1 MTSHHANDREAADAI
16 MATFL
21 SAPTAKQRMLT
32 KLMESTDNRYQD
44 FCLHLTR
51 QDCSDSKTCARLH
64 FKPVLYPQTDPSYGH
79 CSYLNTCHRTTSCK
93 YLHFELDTDPPQP
106 AFSFKTTDPRHAYEP
121 DSEEAREIGLIH
133 PSRTLKEHGFE
144 QWIRPSSWSSS
155 PTAPAAGPVADQNA
169 QWIDCDLKNFDY
181 SMLGKFDI
189 ILADPPWDIHMSLPY
204 GTMSDDDMRSM
215 PVPVLQDEGLIFLWT
230 TGRAMELGRELL
242 AHWGYTR
249 IDELIWVK
257 VGQTQRLIRTG
268 RTGHHLNHTK
278 EHCLVGAKVRLSSA
292 SSNQTSTVD
301 SKPILGSTQ
310 QYIGSRAAGVPPP
323 LPGWVHCG
331 INADVIVSEVRDTSR
346 KPDELYSIIE
356 RLCPG
361 GRKVEL
367 FGRKHNIR
375 RGWLTLGN
383 QLKSDHVLDPALQQ
397 RLNSFRAGS
406 ARQEPSYPPAQQQ
419 HYYYAAP
426 HSTVPTGPAMQTG
439 YSTVPH
445 SSVPPPPHTGFY

>member
-1 MTSHHANDREAADAI
+1 MLDDLAETEAVEAITSA
-16 MATFL
+16 FL
-21 SAPTAKQRMLT
+21 SAPTAKQQLLT
-32 KLMESTDNRYQD
+32 KLMKSTDNRFQE

-51 QDCSDSKTCARLH
+51 RDCPHGKTCHKLH
-64 FKPVLYPQTDPSYGH
+64 FKPVLYPQTEPSYGH

-93 YLHFELDTDPPQP
+93 YLHFQLDTDPPHP
-106 AFSFKTTDPRHAYEP
+106 AFVFQTTDPRHAYAP
-121 DSEEAREIGLIH
+121 DSEEAQHIGLIH
-133 PSRTLKEHGFE
+133 PSRTLKEHGLD
-144 QWIRPSSWSSS
+144 QWIRPSSPS
-155 PTAPAAGPVADQNA
+155 ACLQEA

-278 EHCLVGAKVRLSSA
+278 EHCLVGAKIRPTTQA
-292 SSNQTSTVD
+292 ATETARSSN
-301 SKPILGSTQ
+301 PIAGSTQ
-310 QYIGSRAAGVPPP
+310 RYIGSREAGVPPP
-323 LPGWVHCG
+323 LPEWVHCG

-367 FGRKHNIR
+367 FGRKHNVR
-375 RGWLTLGN
+375 KGWLTLGN
-383 QLKSDHVLDPALQQ
+383 QLKSDRVLDADLQK
-397 RLNSFRAGS
+397 RLNDFRARG
-406 ARQEPSYPPAQQQ
+406 AQ
-419 HYYYAAP
+419 
-426 HSTVPTGPAMQTG
+426 
-439 YSTVPH
+439 
-445 SSVPPPPHTGFY
+445 

>member
-1 MTSHHANDREAADAI
+1 MTTDTEAVDAI
-16 MATFL
+16 TSLFL
-21 SAPTAKQRMLT
+21 SAPTAKQRLLT
-32 KLMESTDNRYQD
+32 RLMKSTDNRYQE
-44 FCLHLTR
+44 FCRSLTR
-51 QDCSDSKTCARLH
+51 QECPDAGTCQKLH

-79 CSYLNTCHRTTSCK
+79 CSYLNTCHRTASCK
-93 YLHFELDTDPPQP
+93 YLHFELDADPPQQP
-106 AFSFKTTDPRHAYEP
+106 FVFRTTDLRHAYAS

-133 PSRTLKEHGFE
+133 PSRTLKEHGFD
-144 QWIRPSSWSSS
+144 QWIRPSSS
-155 PTAPAAGPVADQNA
+155 TDGVQHQEEA
-169 QWIDCDLKNFDY
+169 QWIDCDLKDFDY

-204 GTMSDDDMRSM
+204 GTMSDDDMRAM

-278 EHCLVGAKVRLSSA
+278 EHCLVGAKLGTSSA
-292 SSNQTSTVD
+292 TEGPQVE
-301 SKPILGSTQ
+301 SKPLPGSTQ
-310 QYIGSRAAGVPPP
+310 RYVGSRAAGVPPP
-323 LPGWVHCG
+323 LPEWVHRG

-346 KPDELYSIIE
+346 KPDELYAIIE

-367 FGRKHNIR
+367 FGRKHNVR
-375 RGWLTLGN
+375 KGWLTLGN

-397 RLNSFRAGS
+397 RLNVFRASRVQQAKDSGGS
-406 ARQEPSYPPAQQQ
+406 YAQQRRQRERILPQQ
-419 HYYYAAP
+419 HYPAPWPQGATAYASP
-426 HSTVPTGPAMQTG
+426 QPAARPM
-439 YSTVPH
+439 SLH
-445 SSVPPPPHTGFY
+445 

>member
-1 MTSHHANDREAADAI
+1 MAELMSVQDAVDAI
-16 MATFL
+16 TSTFL
-21 SAPTAKQRMLT
+21 SAPTAKQRLLT
-32 KLMESTDNRYQD
+32 KLMKSTDNRYQE
-44 FCLHLTR
+44 FCQHLTR
-51 QDCSDSKTCARLH
+51 QDCTDATACQKLH

-93 YLHFELDTDPPQP
+93 YLHFELDTDPPQQP
-106 AFSFKTTDPRHAYEP
+106 FTFRTTGSHTYAAE
-121 DSEEAREIGLIH
+121 SEEAREIGLIH
-133 PSRTLKEHGFE
+133 PSRTLQEHGFDE
-144 QWIRPSSWSSS
+144 WIRPSSSDS
-155 PTAPAAGPVADQNA
+155 DA
-169 QWIDCDLKNFDY
+169 QWIDCNLKDFDY

-204 GTMSDDDMRSM
+204 GTMSDDDMRAM

-278 EHCLVGAKVRLSSA
+278 EHCLVGAKVRSA
-292 SSNQTSTVD
+292 PFEDVE
-301 SKPILGSTQ
+301 SKPLPGSTQ
-310 QYIGSRAAGVPPP
+310 RYIGSRGAGVPPP
-323 LPGWVHCG
+323 LPDWVHCG

-346 KPDELYSIIE
+346 KPDELYAIIE

-375 RGWLTLGN
+375 KGWLTLGN
-383 QLKSDHVLDPALQQ
+383 QLKSDHVLDPALRQ
-397 RLNSFRAGS
+397 RLDAFRTS
-406 ARQEPSYPPAQQQ
+406 QRQHANPAYVQQ
-419 HYYYAAP
+419 H
-426 HSTVPTGPAMQTG
+426 PTPYPAIHQGATSN
-439 YSTVPH
+439 YTSPA
-445 SSVPPPPHTGFY
+445 PPPPMSLY

>member
-1 MTSHHANDREAADAI
+1 MAVRDSGTLCGAADKEAVDAI
-16 MATFL
+16 TATFL
-21 SAPTAKQRMLT
+21 TAPTAKQRLLT
-32 KLMESTDNRYQD
+32 KLMKSTDNRYQE

-51 QDCSDSKTCARLH
+51 QDCPDSKACQKLH
-64 FKPVLYPQTDPSYGH
+64 FKPVLYPQTDPSFGH

-93 YLHFELDTDPPQP
+93 YLHFELDTDPPQQL
-106 AFSFKTTDPRHAYEP
+106 FVFRTTDPQHAYEP

-133 PSRTLKEHGFE
+133 PSRTLKEHGLDP
-144 QWIRPSSWSSS
+144 WIRPSPLSSS
-155 PTAPAAGPVADQNA
+155 SSTASEQQDA

-278 EHCLVGAKVRLSSA
+278 EHCLVGAKVRLNETEAKDSKSIA
-292 SSNQTSTVD
+292 GSNQ
-301 SKPILGSTQ
+301 
-310 QYIGSRAAGVPPP
+310 QYMGSRAAGVPPP
-323 LPGWVHCG
+323 LPDWVHCA

-367 FGRKHNIR
+367 FGRKHNVR
-375 RGWLTLGN
+375 PGWLTLGN
-383 QLKSDHVLDPALQQ
+383 QLKSDRVLDPALQQ
-397 RLNSFRAGS
+397 KLKAFRAS
-406 ARQEPSYPPAQQQ
+406 SKATTTPQQQ
-419 HYYYAAP
+419 QQQQRFMAP
-426 HSTVPTGPAMQTG
+426 NLAVPTMHGG
-439 YSTVPH
+439 YGAVP
-445 SSVPPPPHTGFY
+445 PQPPPHMRLF

>member
-1 MTSHHANDREAADAI
+1 MTVPNSMAASDQEAVDAI
-16 MATFL
+16 TSTFL
-21 SAPTAKQRMLT
+21 SAPTAKQCLLT
-32 KLMESTDNRYQD
+32 KLMKSTDNRFQE

-51 QDCSDSKTCARLH
+51 HDCPNSQTCQKLH
-64 FKPVLYPQTDPSYGH
+64 FKPVLYPQTDATYGH

-93 YLHFELDTDPPQP
+93 YLHFELDTQPPQP
-106 AFSFKTTDPRHAYEP
+106 AFSFETTDPRHAYEP
-121 DSEEAREIGLIH
+121 DSDEARDIGLIH
-133 PSRTLKEHGFE
+133 PSRTLKENGFE
-144 QWIRPSSWSSS
+144 SWIRPSSATSSQ
-155 PTAPAAGPVADQNA
+155 DA
-169 QWIDCDLKNFDY
+169 QWIDCDLKDFDY

-278 EHCLVGAKVRLSSA
+278 EHCLVGAKVRSATGESSA
-292 SSNQTSTVD
+292 VD
-301 SKPILGSTQ
+301 SKPIPGSTQ

-323 LPGWVHCG
+323 LPDWMHCG

-397 RLNSFRAGS
+397 RLDAFRT
-406 ARQEPSYPPAQQQ
+406 ARQQ
-419 HYYYAAP
+419 HYAAPPRPTGPTAYGATPPPPPAAP
-426 HSTVPTGPAMQTG
+426 HTG
-439 YSTVPH
+439 YC
-445 SSVPPPPHTGFY
+445 

>member
-1 MTSHHANDREAADAI
+1 MTTFASMIAGDASDQDAI
-16 MATFL
+16 DAITATFL
-21 SAPTAKQRMLT
+21 SAPTAKQRLLT
-32 KLMESTDNRYQD
+32 QLMKSTDNRFQE

-51 QDCSDSKTCARLH
+51 QDCPNTKTCQKLH
-64 FKPVLYPQTDPSYGH
+64 FKPVLYPQTDASYGH

-93 YLHFELDTDPPQP
+93 YLHFELDTDPPHP
-106 AFSFKTTDPRHAYEP
+106 GFVFETTDPRHAYEP
-121 DSEEAREIGLIH
+121 DSEEARDIGLIH
-133 PSRTLKEHGFE
+133 PSRTLMEHGYD
-144 QWIRPSSWSSS
+144 QWIRPSSGSC
-155 PTAPAAGPVADQNA
+155 QQQEA
-169 QWIDCDLKNFDY
+169 QWIDCDLKDFDY

-278 EHCLVGAKVRLSSA
+278 EHCLVGAKMRSTTNSHSADAAASNSS
-292 SSNQTSTVD
+292 SSN
-301 SKPILGSTQ
+301 PIPGSTQ
-310 QYIGSRAAGVPPP
+310 RYVGSRAAGVPPP
-323 LPGWVHCG
+323 LPEWVHRG

-346 KPDELYSIIE
+346 KPDEIYSIIE

-367 FGRKHNIR
+367 FGRKHNTR

-383 QLKSDHVLDPALQQ
+383 QLKSDHVLDADLQQ
-397 RLNSFRAGS
+397 RLKEFRAS
-406 ARQEPSYPPAQQQ
+406 RTVQARYPAVHQQ
-419 HYYYAAP
+419 HQQHYAAP
-426 HSTVPTGPAMQTG
+426 HPSTANMYAAPRSMGL
-439 YSTVPH
+439 Y
-445 SSVPPPPHTGFY
+445 

>member
-1 MTSHHANDREAADAI
+1 MTANADSDAEAVEAI
-16 MATFL
+16 TAAFL
-21 SAPTAKQRMLT
+21 SAPTAKQRLLT
-32 KLMESTDNRYQD
+32 QLMKSTDNRFQE

-51 QDCSDSKTCARLH
+51 QDCPDAGACQKLH
-64 FKPVLYPQTDPSYGH
+64 FKPVMYPQTDAAYGH

-106 AFSFKTTDPRHAYEP
+106 AFAFQTTDARHTYEP
-121 DSEEAREIGLIH
+121 DSEEAHEIGLIH
-133 PSRTLKEHGFE
+133 PSRALKENGFD
-144 QWIRPSSWSSS
+144 QWIRPSSSTS
-155 PTAPAAGPVADQNA
+155 AQQEA

-278 EHCLVGAKVRLSSA
+278 EHCLVGAKVRSTNTTTHDRTHA
-292 SSNQTSTVD
+292 EGGSN
-301 SKPILGSTQ
+301 PIPGSTQ
-310 QYIGSRAAGVPPP
+310 RYVGSREAGVPPP
-323 LPGWVHCG
+323 LPDWVHCG

-367 FGRKHNIR
+367 FGRKHNLR
-375 RGWLTLGN
+375 KGWLTLGN
-383 QLKSDHVLDPALQQ
+383 QLNSDHVLDSGLQQ
-397 RLNSFRAGS
+397 RLRDFRA
-406 ARQEPSYPPAQQQ
+406 RPAAQPYSGRYTDAT
-419 HYYYAAP
+419 H
-426 HSTVPTGPAMQTG
+426 MQ
-439 YSTVPH
+439 PR
-445 SSVPPPPHTGFY
+445 VPPPSVGLY